1 MNMPPSDLRVA
12 ASDAA
17 AAPGFMLPA
26 RDHRLDVPP
35 DEQLQLVRVA
45 AKSAGNLR
53 GLRQMVAAW
62 EAVAEKCD
70 LAFEEMVRLAVF
82 RLEVERDLGAELA
95 QTVSQG
101 RPKKRSPEVT
111 FSSSHELPDGVTK
124 QQAAKYRALAAVP
137 EAAFRAY
144 VERSRDQRKL
154 PSASGARRHA
164 APARAP
170 HRSVPSRRARSSD
183 TLELPASVIE
193 AVGRVFTPDVC
204 VGNAGAG
211 ASGRVAA
218 RTKNV
223 FDELAGDVLVA
234 DCPEPGPWLE
244 MLQRLR
250 KKGQV
255 RDAVVV
261 LSAVTW
267 ESWFRALVMG
277 GWTVCFV
284 EGVRTWEGVGVVVAH
299 AGTRHRAFRLVFTA
313 LGAIVSS

>member
-137 EAAFRAY
+137 EAAFGAY
-144 VERSRDQRKL
+144 VE
-154 PSASGARRHA
+154 P
-164 APARAP
+164 
-170 HRSVPSRRARSSD
+170 
-183 TLELPASVIE
+183 
-193 AVGRVFTPDVC
+193 
-204 VGNAGAG
+204 
-211 ASGRVAA
+211 
-218 RTKNV
+218 
-223 FDELAGDVLVA
+223 
-234 DCPEPGPWLE
+234 
-244 MLQRLR
+244 
-250 KKGQV
+250 
-255 RDAVVV
+255 
-261 LSAVTW
+261 
-267 ESWFRALVMG
+267 
-277 GWTVCFV
+277 
-284 EGVRTWEGVGVVVAH
+284 
-299 AGTRHRAFRLVFTA
+299 
-313 LGAIVSS
+313 